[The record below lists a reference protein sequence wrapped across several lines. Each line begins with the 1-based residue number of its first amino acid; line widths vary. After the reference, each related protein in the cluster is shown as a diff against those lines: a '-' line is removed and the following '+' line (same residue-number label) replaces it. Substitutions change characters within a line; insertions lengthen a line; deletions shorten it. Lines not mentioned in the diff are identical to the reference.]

1 MLKGSTR
8 GPRIF
13 RAILDLP
20 AGNKREDPTD
30 AGDADFLLTDHLSY
44 AEEAVDV
51 GPGIPSVAGLPPVRD
66 NQSLALVHTDGRY
79 RDADKIGGLAD
90 SVEQFDIRMRV
101 G

>member
-1 MLKGSTR
+1 LLKGSTR

-20 AGNKREDPTD
+20 AGNKCEDPTD

-44 AEEAVDV
+44 AEEAVDI

-66 NQSLALVHTDGRY
+66 NQSLALVHPDSRN
-79 RDADKIGGLAD
+79 RNANQIGGLTD
-90 SVEQFDIRMRV
+90 RVEQLGIEMRAR
-101 G
+101 